1 MNADM
6 LRETLD
12 KRLWGLFIELI
23 CNVCEV
29 LEMDA
34 DDLLKKMLVNSK
46 AESMILKLCYS
57 MVKDE

>member
-12 KRLWGLFIELI
+12 KRLWGLFIELL

-34 DDLLKKMLVNSK
+34 NDLLEKMLVNPK
-46 AESMILKLCYS
+46 AESMILRLCSS
-57 MVKDE
+57 MVKEE